1 MTEQQAAERILALR
15 QIIDYHSARYY
26 DEDAPEIEDDEF
38 DAADDFDYADD
49 MEEDFDDYSDFNE
62 EDDEFAEVDIEPT
75 EEDLLNIE
83 E

>member
-38 DAADDFDYADD
+38 VFYLPKRNKLRNRSSIERNLDAIKF
-49 MEEDFDDYSDFNE
+49 
-62 EDDEFAEVDIEPT
+62 
-75 EEDLLNIE
+75 
-83 E
+83 